1 MKTAKITLT
10 LFVAASLQF
19 ACSSGSKQGHAHEE
33 HSHDMHE
40 ADEKSMES
48 NGVTSAYLD
57 LKNALVATDASQAI
71 EKAKALEMAFHAA
84 DFHSEA
90 EIAKAIHS
98 TDDVEVQR
106 KAFKALSERMYELA
120 SSNKLEFNTLYKQYC
135 PMAFDDTGAFWLSDS
150 KEIRNPY
157 FGDKMLKCG
166 RVEETLAKK

>member
-1 MKTAKITLT
+1 MKTAKIILA

-19 ACSSGSKQGHAHEE
+19 ACSSESKQGHAHEE

-40 ADEKSMES
+40 EDEKSMES

-71 EKAKALEMAFHAA
+71 EKAKALEMAFHGA

-135 PMAFDDTGAFWLSDS
+135 PMAFDDTGAYWLSDS